1 MKIITR
7 LAEQEI
13 FLNMIDRIRW
23 LGHGSF
29 LIEGPPAIYINPW
42 RVLRNPSPP
51 DVILIGHDHYEHCS
65 PADIDKL
72 RGPHTRVIGS
82 PGVAA
87 AIDGCEVL
95 RPWQS
100 ITIDR
105 ASIKGIPAYSPHDM
119 RHPVEA
125 GGLGF
130 LISIN
135 LYDIYYAGDTG
146 VIPEMSLLHPDI
158 AILPIDDNGTMTIE
172 EAAEIARRLQPRWV
186 FPCNWGLSPGTG
198 ASHLDARLFR
208 DSVGD
213 SVEVIIPE
221 QMR

>member
-1 MKIITR
+1 
-7 LAEQEI
+7 
-13 FLNMIDRIRW
+13 MIDSIHW

-29 LIEGPPAIYINPW
+29 LIEGPPIIYINPW
-42 RVLRNPSPP
+42 RVLRKSFHP

-72 RGPHTRVIGS
+72 RGPNTRVIGN
-82 PGVAA
+82 PAVTA
-87 AIDGCEVL
+87 AIDGCEIL

-119 RHPVEA
+119 RHPIEA

-146 VIPEMSLLHPDI
+146 VIPEMNMVHPDI
-158 AILPIDDNGTMTIE
+158 AILPIDGSGTMTADD
-172 EAAEIARRLQPRWV
+172 AAYVARQMRPRWV
-186 FPCNWGLSPGTG
+186 FPCNWGLSATTG

-208 DSVGD
+208 EAVGD
-213 SVEVIIPE
+213 SAAVIIPE
-221 QMR
+221 LTR